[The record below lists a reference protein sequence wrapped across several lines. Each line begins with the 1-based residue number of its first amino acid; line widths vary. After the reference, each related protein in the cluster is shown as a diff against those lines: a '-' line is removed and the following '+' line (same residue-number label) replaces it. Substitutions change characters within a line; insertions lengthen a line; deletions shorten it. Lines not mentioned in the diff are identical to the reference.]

1 MENYIVSARKYRP
14 STFESVVGQRALTTT
29 LKNAIAT
36 GKLAHAYLF
45 CGPRGVGK
53 TTCARIF
60 AKTINCMSPTADG
73 EACNQCESCTA
84 FNEQRSYNIH
94 ELDAASNNSVDD
106 IRQLVEQVRIPP
118 QIGKYKVYI
127 IDEVHMLSA
136 SAFNAFLKTLEE
148 PPRHAIFILATTE
161 KHKILPTI
169 LSRCQIYDFSRIGVE
184 DTVAHLA
191 YVASKEGITAF
202 NAFLKT
208 LEEPPRHAIF
218 ILATTEKHKIL
229 PTILSRCQIY
239 DFSRIGVE
247 DTVAHLAYVASKEGI
262 TAEPEALNVIALK
275 ADGGMRDALSIF
287 DQVVS
292 FTGGH
297 ITYKSV
303 IENLNVLDYEYYF
316 KLTGFFL
323 ENKISDALLLLN
335 DVLNKGFDG
344 SHFITGLSSH
354 LRDLLVSKDP
364 ATLPLLEVGASIRER
379 YQAQA
384 QQCPLPFLYRA
395 MKLCNDCDLNYRASK
410 NKRLLVELTLI
421 QVAQLTAEEDDGAN
435 GRSPKQAIKPI
446 FTQPAAAQQPQAT
459 AAMPQQ
465 TVQPAVQTN
474 STPQPAATQ
483 HSNATT
489 PHATPAAVLM
499 AQGREEKK
507 IPVMKMSGLGVSIKR
522 PHIEEE
528 QRNPSSNPTAAH
540 QAAQPEEDYIFN
552 ERDLNYYWQE
562 YAGRMPKEQVAIA
575 KRMQN
580 MRITLIN
587 DTTFEAVVDNEIVA
601 KEFTGMIPTLQN
613 YLRTR
618 LKNRKVTMTV
628 RISAPTEKVRAYGR
642 VEKFQ
647 MMAQKNSALLQL
659 KEEFGLELY

>member
-60 AKTINCMSPTADG
+60 AKTINCMHPTAEG
-73 EACNQCESCTA
+73 EACNECESCTA

-169 LSRCQIYDFSRIGVE
+169 LSRCQIYDFSRI
-184 DTVAHLA
+184 
-191 YVASKEGITAF
+191 S
-202 NAFLKT
+202 
-208 LEEPPRHAIF
+208 
-218 ILATTEKHKIL
+218 
-229 PTILSRCQIY
+229 
-239 DFSRIGVE
+239 VE

-297 ITYKSV
+297 ITYQSA

-316 KLTGFFL
+316 RLTDQLL

-344 SHFITGLSSH
+344 SHFITGLASH
-354 LRDLLVSKDP
+354 FRDLLVSKDP
-364 ATLPLLEVGASIRER
+364 ATTSLLEVGASIRDR

-384 QQCPLPFLYRA
+384 QKCPVPFLYKA
-395 MKLCNDCDLNYRASK
+395 MKLCNDCDLNYRMSK

-421 QVAQLTAEEDDGAN
+421 QVGQLTAGEDDASG

-446 FTQPAAAQQPQAT
+446 FNQPAAAQQPQAT
-459 AAMPQQ
+459 PAMPQQ
-465 TVQPAVQTN
+465 QATVAPQQPSVQPQQQAASATN
-474 STPQPAATQ
+474 
-483 HSNATT
+483 NARQEA
-489 PHATPAAVLM
+489 PVHATPTAVLL
-499 AQGREEKK
+499 AQGKEEKK
-507 IPVMKMSGLGVSIKR
+507 IPVTQMSKLGISIKR
-522 PHIEEE
+522 PRQEEE
-528 QRNPSSNPTAAH
+528 KKEITTPSSNMSTTSTS
-540 QAAQPEEDYIFN
+540 QPIDDYIFN
-552 ERDLNYYWQE
+552 ERDVNYYWQE
-562 YAGRMPKEQVAIA
+562 YAGQMPKEQVAIA

-580 MRITLIN
+580 MHLNLLN

-601 KEFTGMIPTLQN
+601 KEFTGMIPVIQD
-613 YLRTR
+613 YLRNR

-647 MMAQKNSALLQL
+647 MMAQKNQALLQL
-659 KEEFGLELY
+659 KDEFGLELYS

>member
-60 AKTINCMSPTADG
+60 AKTINCMHPTAEG
-73 EACNQCESCTA
+73 EACNECESCTA

-169 LSRCQIYDFSRIGVE
+169 LSRCQIYDFSRI
-184 DTVAHLA
+184 
-191 YVASKEGITAF
+191 S
-202 NAFLKT
+202 
-208 LEEPPRHAIF
+208 
-218 ILATTEKHKIL
+218 
-229 PTILSRCQIY
+229 
-239 DFSRIGVE
+239 VE

-297 ITYKSV
+297 ITYQSA

-316 KLTGFFL
+316 RLTDQLL

-344 SHFITGLSSH
+344 SHFITGLASH
-354 LRDLLVSKDP
+354 FRDLLVSKDP
-364 ATLPLLEVGASIRER
+364 ATTSLLEVGASIRDR

-384 QQCPLPFLYRA
+384 QKCPVPFLYKA
-395 MKLCNDCDLNYRASK
+395 MKLCNDCDLNYRMSK

-421 QVAQLTAEEDDGAN
+421 QVGQLTAGEDDASG

-446 FTQPAAAQQPQAT
+446 FNQPAAAQQPQAT
-459 AAMPQQ
+459 PAMPQQ
-465 TVQPAVQTN
+465 QATVAPQQPSVQPQQQAAPATN
-474 STPQPAATQ
+474 
-483 HSNATT
+483 NARQEA
-489 PHATPAAVLM
+489 PVHATPTAVLL
-499 AQGREEKK
+499 AQGKEEKK
-507 IPVMKMSGLGVSIKR
+507 IPVTQMSKLGISIKR
-522 PHIEEE
+522 PRQEEE
-528 QRNPSSNPTAAH
+528 KKEMTTPSSNTSTTSTS
-540 QAAQPEEDYIFN
+540 QPADDYIFN
-552 ERDLNYYWQE
+552 ERDVNYYWQE
-562 YAGRMPKEQVAIA
+562 YAGQMPKEQVAIA

-580 MRITLIN
+580 MHLNLLN

-601 KEFTGMIPTLQN
+601 KEFTGMIPVIQD
-613 YLRTR
+613 YLRNR

-647 MMAQKNSALLQL
+647 MMAQKNQALLQL
-659 KEEFGLELY
+659 KDEFGLELYS

>member
-36 GKLAHAYLF
+36 QKLAHAYLF

-60 AKTINCMSPTADG
+60 AKTINCMTPTADG
-73 EACNQCESCTA
+73 EACNECESCVA

-169 LSRCQIYDFSRIGVE
+169 LSRCQIYDFNRISVE
-184 DTVAHLA
+184 DTVNHLS
-191 YVASKEGITAF
+191 YVAAKE
-202 NAFLKT
+202 N
-208 LEEPPRHAIF
+208 
-218 ILATTEKHKIL
+218 
-229 PTILSRCQIY
+229 
-239 DFSRIGVE
+239 
-247 DTVAHLAYVASKEGI
+247 I
-262 TAEPEALNVIALK
+262 TAEPEALNVIAMK

-292 FTGGH
+292 FTGGN

-316 KLTGFFL
+316 RLTDCFL
-323 ENKISDALLLLN
+323 ENRVSDALLLFN

-354 LRDLLVSKDP
+354 CRDLLVSKDA
-364 ATLPLLEVGASIRER
+364 ATLPLLEVGASIRQR
-379 YQAQA
+379 YQEQA
-384 QQCPLPFLYRA
+384 QKCPLQFLYRA

-421 QVAQLTAEEDDGAN
+421 QVAQLTTEGDDVSG
-435 GRSPKQAIKPI
+435 GRGPKQTIKPV
-446 FTQPAAAQQPQAT
+446 FTQPAAAQQPQVASAPSAQQTTVHSAPSPVAAPSVSNTAVRQPQTSAT
-459 AAMPQQ
+459 AG
-465 TVQPAVQTN
+465 
-474 STPQPAATQ
+474 S
-483 HSNATT
+483 
-489 PHATPAAVLM
+489 ATPANTTSVPS
-499 AQGREEKK
+499 QGAGISSTAREERK
-507 IPVMKMSGLGVSIKR
+507 IPVMKMSSLGVSIKN
-522 PHIEEE
+522 P
-528 QRNPSSNPTAAH
+528 QRD
-540 QAAQPEEDYIFN
+540 QAAQNAAKTNVAQTQTQQPEEDFIFN
-552 ERDLNYYWQE
+552 DRDLNYYWQE
-562 YAGRMPKEQVAIA
+562 YAGQLPKEQVAIA
-575 KRMQN
+575 KRMQVI
-580 MRITLIN
+580 RP
-587 DTTFEAVVDNEIVA
+587 V
-601 KEFTGMIPTLQN
+601 
-613 YLRTR
+613 
-618 LKNRKVTMTV
+618 
-628 RISAPTEKVRAYGR
+628 
-642 VEKFQ
+642 
-647 MMAQKNSALLQL
+647 
-659 KEEFGLELY
+659 

>member
-73 EACNQCESCTA
+73 EACNQCESCTS

-136 SAFNAFLKTLEE
+136 S
-148 PPRHAIFILATTE
+148 
-161 KHKILPTI
+161 
-169 LSRCQIYDFSRIGVE
+169 
-184 DTVAHLA
+184 
-191 YVASKEGITAF
+191 AF

-499 AQGREEKK
+499 AQRREEKK

>member
-1 MENYIVSARKYRP
+1 MDYYIVSARKYRP

-36 GKLAHAYLF
+36 QKLAHAYLF

-60 AKTINCMSPTADG
+60 AKTINCMTPTEDG
-73 EACNQCESCTA
+73 EACNACESCVA

-169 LSRCQIYDFSRIGVE
+169 LSRCQIYDFNRISVE
-184 DTVAHLA
+184 DTVQHLA
-191 YVASKEGITAF
+191 YVASKE
-202 NAFLKT
+202 N
-208 LEEPPRHAIF
+208 
-218 ILATTEKHKIL
+218 
-229 PTILSRCQIY
+229 
-239 DFSRIGVE
+239 
-247 DTVAHLAYVASKEGI
+247 I

-316 KLTGFFL
+316 RLTDCFL
-323 ENKISDALLLLN
+323 ENKVSDALLLFN

-354 LRDLLVSKDP
+354 FRDLLVSKDA
-364 ATLPLLEVGASIRER
+364 ATLALLEVGASIRQR
-379 YQAQA
+379 YQEQA
-384 QQCPLPFLYRA
+384 QKCPLPFLYRA
-395 MKLCNDCDLNYRASK
+395 MKLCNDCDMNYRASK
-410 NKRLLVELTLI
+410 NKRLLVELALI
-421 QVAQLTAEEDDGAN
+421 QVAQLTTEGDDVGD
-435 GRSPKQAIKPI
+435 GRRPKQAIKPI
-446 FTQPAAAQQPQAT
+446 FTQSVAAQQS
-459 AAMPQQ
+459 Q
-465 TVQPAVQTN
+465 TVPATSQTQPVSAVVTPVQQQQQQLQQPASVQSVPVAGT
-474 STPQPAATQ
+474 SPVIPSSADIPA
-483 HSNATT
+483 SGLKV
-489 PHATPAAVLM
+489 PVK
-499 AQGREEKK
+499 EEKK
-507 IPVMKMSGLGVSIKR
+507 IPVMNKAGLGVSIKH
-522 PHIEEE
+522 PQKEAVS
-528 QRNPSSNPTAAH
+528 QRTTTPQASS
-540 QAAQPEEDYIFN
+540 QVQSQPEEDYIFN
-552 ERDLNYYWQE
+552 EKDLNYYWQE
-562 YAGRMPKEQVAIA
+562 YAGQLPIEHKALAM
-575 KRMQN
+575 RMQN
-580 MRITLIN
+580 IRLTLLN
-587 DTTFEAVVDNEIVA
+587 DDITFEVVVDNEIVA
-601 KEFTGMIPTLQN
+601 KDFTSMIPNVQN
-613 YLRTR
+613 YLRSR
-618 LKNRKVTMTV
+618 LKNRKVKMTV
-628 RISAPTEKVRAYGR
+628 RVSAPAENVRAFSR

-647 MMAQKNSALLQL
+647 MMAKKNEALLQL
-659 KEEFGLELY
+659 KDEFGLELY

>member
-36 GKLAHAYLF
+36 QKLAHAYLF

-60 AKTINCMSPTADG
+60 AKTINCMTPTADG
-73 EACNQCESCTA
+73 EACNECESCVA

-169 LSRCQIYDFSRIGVE
+169 LSRCQIYDFNRISVE
-184 DTVAHLA
+184 DTVNHLS
-191 YVASKEGITAF
+191 YVAAKE
-202 NAFLKT
+202 N
-208 LEEPPRHAIF
+208 
-218 ILATTEKHKIL
+218 
-229 PTILSRCQIY
+229 
-239 DFSRIGVE
+239 
-247 DTVAHLAYVASKEGI
+247 I
-262 TAEPEALNVIALK
+262 TAEPEALNVIAMK

-292 FTGGH
+292 FTGGN

-316 KLTGFFL
+316 RLTDCFL
-323 ENKISDALLLLN
+323 ENRVSDALLLFN

-354 LRDLLVSKDP
+354 CRDLLVSKDA
-364 ATLPLLEVGASIRER
+364 ATLPLLEVGASIRQR
-379 YQAQA
+379 YQEQA
-384 QQCPLPFLYRA
+384 QKCPLQFLYRA

-421 QVAQLTAEEDDGAN
+421 QVAQLTTEGDDVSG
-435 GRSPKQAIKPI
+435 GRGPKQTIKPV
-446 FTQPAAAQQPQAT
+446 FTQPAAAQQPQVASAT
-459 AAMPQQ
+459 QVQQASLHTSPSSVTTQAVNGTTARHPQASAA
-465 TVQPAVQTN
+465 VQPGA
-474 STPQPAATQ
+474 SASSGAA
-483 HSNATT
+483 SSA
-489 PHATPAAVLM
+489 PS
-499 AQGREEKK
+499 QGAGVAPTVKEERK
-507 IPVMKMSGLGVSIKR
+507 IPVMKMSSLGVSIKN
-522 PHIEEE
+522 P
-528 QRNPSSNPTAAH
+528 QRDQTTQNTVTTHVPRV
-540 QAAQPEEDYIFN
+540 QQPEEDFIFN
-552 ERDLNYYWQE
+552 DRDLNYYWQE
-562 YAGRMPKEQVAIA
+562 YAGQLPKEQDALT
-575 KRMQN
+575 KRMQMLRPVLLN
-580 MRITLIN
+580 N
-587 DTTFEAVVDNEIVA
+587 STTFEVVVDNEFAA
-601 KEFTGMIPTLQN
+601 KDFTALIPELQS
-613 YLRTR
+613 YLRGR
-618 LKNRKVTMTV
+618 LKNSKVVMTV
-628 RISAPTEKVRAYGR
+628 RVSEATETIRPVGR

-647 MMAQKNSALLQL
+647 MMAQKNQALMQL
-659 KEEFGLELY
+659 KDEFGLELY

>member
-73 EACNQCESCTA
+73 EACNQCESCIA

-191 YVASKEGITAF
+191 YVAS
-202 NAFLKT
+202 
-208 LEEPPRHAIF
+208 
-218 ILATTEKHKIL
+218 
-229 PTILSRCQIY
+229 Q
-239 DFSRIGVE
+239 
-247 DTVAHLAYVASKEGI
+247 EGI

-316 KLTGFFL
+316 KLTDFFL

-384 QQCPLPFLYRA
+384 QKCPLPFLYRA

-421 QVAQLTAEEDDGAN
+421 QVAQLTTEEDDVAS

-446 FTQPAAAQQPQAT
+446 FTQPAAAQQPQA
-459 AAMPQQ
+459 ASAMPKQQ
-465 TVQPAVQTN
+465 AAAPTTVQPTVQTN
-474 STPQPAATQ
+474 KALQTAAVQ
-483 HSNATT
+483 NGNATT

-499 AQGREEKK
+499 AQEREEKK
-507 IPVMKMSGLGVSIKR
+507 IPVVKKSGLGISIKR

-528 QRNPSSNPTAAH
+528 QKSTAPNSTPTH
-540 QAAQPEEDYIFN
+540 QVVQPEEDYIFN

-562 YAGRMPKEQVAIA
+562 YAGRMPKEQIAIA

-580 MRITLIN
+580 MHLTLIN
-587 DTTFEAVVDNEIVA
+587 DSTFEAVVDNEIVA
-601 KEFTGMIPTLQN
+601 KEFTAMIPTLQD

-647 MMAQKNSALLQL
+647 MMAQKNNALLQL

>member
-14 STFESVVGQRALTTT
+14 ATFESVVGQHALTTT

-60 AKTINCMSPTADG
+60 AKTINCLHPTADG
-73 EACNQCESCTA
+73 EACNECESCVA

-127 IDEVHMLSA
+127 IDEVHMLST

-148 PPRHAIFILATTE
+148 PPHHAIFILATTE

-169 LSRCQIYDFSRIGVE
+169 LSRCQIYDFQRIGVE
-184 DTVAHLA
+184 D
-191 YVASKEGITAF
+191 I
-202 NAFLKT
+202 
-208 LEEPPRHAIF
+208 
-218 ILATTEKHKIL
+218 
-229 PTILSRCQIY
+229 
-239 DFSRIGVE
+239 
-247 DTVAHLAYVASKEGI
+247 VAHLAYVASKEGI

-297 ITYKSV
+297 ITYRQV

-316 KLTGFFL
+316 RLTDQLLG
-323 ENKISDALLLLN
+323 NKVSDALLLFN

-344 SHFITGLSSH
+344 NHFITGLAAH
-354 LRDLLVSKDP
+354 FRDLLVSCDP
-364 ATLPLLEVGASIRER
+364 VTLPLLEVGASIRQR
-379 YQAQA
+379 YGEQAKR
-384 QQCPLPFLYRA
+384 CPLTFIYRA
-395 MKLCNDCDLNYRASK
+395 LKLCNDCDLNYRASR

-421 QVAQLTAEEDDGAN
+421 RLAQLTTEEEEVPG
-435 GRSPKQAIKPI
+435 GRKPQSDLKPI
-446 FTQPAAAQQPQAT
+446 APATQPAAPQPVT
-459 AAMPQQ
+459 
-465 TVQPAVQTN
+465 QPAPA
-474 STPQPAATQ
+474 PQPAPQPAPAPARQATHAQ
-483 HSNATT
+483 PATGQAAAAHVASVLNAQRT
-489 PHATPAAVLM
+489 
-499 AQGREEKK
+499 EEKK
-507 IPVMKMSGLGVSIKR
+507 IPVVSKGGLGISIR
-522 PHIEEE
+522 HRQTEEKTATAT
-528 QRNPSSNPTAAH
+528 QPTADI
-540 QAAQPEEDYIFN
+540 QAPEPMPEEDYMFN
-552 ERDLNYYWQE
+552 ERDVNYYWQE
-562 YAGRMPKEQVAIA
+562 YAGRLPQEQVAIA

-580 MRITLIN
+580 IHLTMLS
-587 DTTFEAVVDNEIVA
+587 DTTFEAVVDNSIVA
-601 KEFTGMIPTLQN
+601 KEFTDLTPVIQN

-618 LKNRKVTMTV
+618 LKNRKATLSV
-628 RISAPTEKVRAYGR
+628 RVSAPTEKVRAYGR
-642 VEKFQ
+642 NEQFQ
-647 MMAQKNSALLQL
+647 MMAEKNRALLEL
-659 KEEFGLELY
+659 KDEFGLEFA

>member
-1 MENYIVSARKYRP
+1 VYICTESEKSKKTERIPDMENYIVSARKYRP

-36 GKLAHAYLF
+36 QKLAHAYLF

-60 AKTINCMSPTADG
+60 AKTINCMTPTADG
-73 EACNQCESCTA
+73 EACNECESCVA

-169 LSRCQIYDFSRIGVE
+169 LSRCQIYDFNRISVE
-184 DTVAHLA
+184 DTVNHLS
-191 YVASKEGITAF
+191 YVAAKE
-202 NAFLKT
+202 N
-208 LEEPPRHAIF
+208 
-218 ILATTEKHKIL
+218 
-229 PTILSRCQIY
+229 
-239 DFSRIGVE
+239 
-247 DTVAHLAYVASKEGI
+247 I
-262 TAEPEALNVIALK
+262 TAEPEALNVIAMK

-292 FTGGH
+292 FTGGN

-316 KLTGFFL
+316 RLTDCFL
-323 ENKISDALLLLN
+323 ENRVSDALLLFN

-354 LRDLLVSKDP
+354 CRDLLVSKDA
-364 ATLPLLEVGASIRER
+364 ATLPLLEVGASIRQR
-379 YQAQA
+379 YQEQA
-384 QQCPLPFLYRA
+384 QKCPLQFLYRA

-421 QVAQLTAEEDDGAN
+421 QVAQLTTEGDDVSG
-435 GRSPKQAIKPI
+435 GRGPKQTIKPV
-446 FTQPAAAQQPQAT
+446 FTQPAAAQQPQVSSALSAQQTTVHSAPSPVAAPSVSNTAVRQPQTSAT
-459 AAMPQQ
+459 AG
-465 TVQPAVQTN
+465 
-474 STPQPAATQ
+474 S
-483 HSNATT
+483 
-489 PHATPAAVLM
+489 ATPANTTSVPS
-499 AQGREEKK
+499 QGAGISSTAREERK
-507 IPVMKMSGLGVSIKR
+507 IPVMKMSSLGVSIKN
-522 PHIEEE
+522 P
-528 QRNPSSNPTAAH
+528 QRD
-540 QAAQPEEDYIFN
+540 QAAQNAAKTNVAQTQTQQPEEDFIFN
-552 ERDLNYYWQE
+552 DRDLNYYWQE
-562 YAGRMPKEQVAIA
+562 YAGQLPKEQVAIA
-575 KRMQN
+575 KRMQVIRPVLLN
-580 MRITLIN
+580 N
-587 DTTFEAVVDNEIVA
+587 STTFEVVVDNEIAA
-601 KEFTGMIPTLQN
+601 KDFTALIPELQT
-613 YLRTR
+613 YLRGR
-618 LKNRKVTMTV
+618 LKNSKVAMTV
-628 RISAPTEKVRAYGR
+628 RVSEPAETVRAVGR

-647 MMAQKNSALLQL
+647 MMAQKNQALMQL
-659 KEEFGLELY
+659 KDEFGLELY

>member
-14 STFESVVGQRALTTT
+14 TTFESVVGQRALTTT

-60 AKTINCMSPTADG
+60 AKTINCMHPTADG
-73 EACNQCESCTA
+73 EACNECESCKA

-127 IDEVHMLSA
+127 IDEVHMLST

-169 LSRCQIYDFSRIGVE
+169 LSRCQIYDFNRISVE

-191 YVASKEGITAF
+191 YVASKEG
-202 NAFLKT
+202 
-208 LEEPPRHAIF
+208 
-218 ILATTEKHKIL
+218 
-229 PTILSRCQIY
+229 
-239 DFSRIGVE
+239 V
-247 DTVAHLAYVASKEGI
+247 
-262 TAEPEALNVIALK
+262 TAEPEALNVIAMK

-292 FTGGH
+292 FTGGN
-297 ITYKSV
+297 ITYQNA

-316 KLTGFFL
+316 RLTDYFL
-323 ENKISDALLLLN
+323 ENKVPDSLLLFN
-335 DVLNKGFDG
+335 EVLNKGFDG
-344 SHFITGLSSH
+344 NHFITGLSSH
-354 LRDLLVSKDP
+354 FRDLLVSKD
-364 ATLPLLEVGASIRER
+364 ASTLPLLQVGASIRDR

-384 QQCPLPFLYRA
+384 QKCPLHFLYRA
-395 MKLCNDCDLNYRASK
+395 MKLCNDCDLNYRTSK

-421 QVAQLTAEEDDGAN
+421 QLAQITSGEEEAISG
-435 GRSPKQAIKPI
+435 GRSPKQVIKPI
-446 FTQPAAAQQPQAT
+446 FNTQQPQQAPT
-459 AAMPQQ
+459 PAPQVQ
-465 TVQPAVQTN
+465 PAPTVQPTTTVQQPPRQQ
-474 STPQPAATQ
+474 TPPSVAA
-483 HSNATT
+483 SLLAKEK
-489 PHATPAAVLM
+489 
-499 AQGREEKK
+499 EEKK
-507 IPVMKMSGLGVSIKR
+507 IPVMKMGGLGVSIKQH
-522 PHIEEE
+522 P
-528 QRNPSSNPTAAH
+528 QTSASSTEKVAVTTTTPTPAP
-540 QAAQPEEDYIFN
+540 QQPEEDYIFN
-552 ERDLNYYWQE
+552 ERDVNYYWQE
-562 YAGRMPKEQVAIA
+562 YAGQLPNEQVAIA
-575 KRMQN
+575 KRMRH
-580 MRITLIN
+580 MRPTLLN
-587 DTTFEAVVDNEIVA
+587 DTTFEVTVDNDLIA
-601 KEFTGMIPTLQN
+601 KDFNALVPSIQN

-618 LKNRKVTMTV
+618 LKNKKVTMTV
-628 RISAPTEKVRAYGR
+628 RISAPDEKPHAYGR

-647 MMAQKNSALLQL
+647 MMAQKNEALLKL
-659 KEEFGLELY
+659 KDVLGLELY

>member
-36 GKLAHAYLF
+36 QKLAHAYLF

-60 AKTINCMSPTADG
+60 AKTINCMTPTEDG
-73 EACNQCESCTA
+73 EACNACESCVA

-169 LSRCQIYDFSRIGVE
+169 LSRCQIYDFNRISVE
-184 DTVAHLA
+184 DTVQHLA
-191 YVASKEGITAF
+191 YVASKE
-202 NAFLKT
+202 N
-208 LEEPPRHAIF
+208 
-218 ILATTEKHKIL
+218 
-229 PTILSRCQIY
+229 
-239 DFSRIGVE
+239 
-247 DTVAHLAYVASKEGI
+247 I

-316 KLTGFFL
+316 RLTDCFL
-323 ENKISDALLLLN
+323 ENKVSDALLLFN

-354 LRDLLVSKDP
+354 FRDLLVSKDA
-364 ATLPLLEVGASIRER
+364 ATLALIEVGASIRQR
-379 YQAQA
+379 YQEQA
-384 QQCPLPFLYRA
+384 QKCPLPFLYRA
-395 MKLCNDCDLNYRASK
+395 MKLCNDCDMNYRASK
-410 NKRLLVELTLI
+410 NKRLLVELALI
-421 QVAQLTAEEDDGAN
+421 QVAQLTTEGDDVGD
-435 GRSPKQAIKPI
+435 GRRPKQAIKPI
-446 FTQPAAAQQPQAT
+446 FTQSVAAQQS
-459 AAMPQQ
+459 Q
-465 TVQPAVQTN
+465 TVPATSQTQPVSAVVTPVQQQQQQLQQPASVQSVPVAGT
-474 STPQPAATQ
+474 SPVIPSSADIPA
-483 HSNATT
+483 SGLKV
-489 PHATPAAVLM
+489 PVK
-499 AQGREEKK
+499 EEKK
-507 IPVMKMSGLGVSIKR
+507 IPVMNKAGLGVSIKH
-522 PHIEEE
+522 PQKEAVS
-528 QRNPSSNPTAAH
+528 QRTTTPQASS
-540 QAAQPEEDYIFN
+540 QVQSQPEEDYIFN
-552 ERDLNYYWQE
+552 EKDLNYYWQE
-562 YAGRMPKEQVAIA
+562 YAGQLPIEHKALAM
-575 KRMQN
+575 RMQN
-580 MRITLIN
+580 IRLTLLN
-587 DTTFEAVVDNEIVA
+587 DDITFEVVVDNEIVA
-601 KEFTGMIPTLQN
+601 KDFTSMIPNVQN
-613 YLRTR
+613 YLRSR
-618 LKNRKVTMTV
+618 LKNRKVKMTV
-628 RISAPTEKVRAYGR
+628 RVSAPAENVRAFSR

-647 MMAQKNSALLQL
+647 MMAKKNEALLQL
-659 KEEFGLELY
+659 KDEFGLELY

>member
-60 AKTINCMSPTADG
+60 AKTINCMHPTPDG
-73 EACNQCESCTA
+73 EACNECESCTA

-169 LSRCQIYDFSRIGVE
+169 LSRCQIYDFNRI
-184 DTVAHLA
+184 
-191 YVASKEGITAF
+191 S
-202 NAFLKT
+202 
-208 LEEPPRHAIF
+208 
-218 ILATTEKHKIL
+218 
-229 PTILSRCQIY
+229 
-239 DFSRIGVE
+239 VE

-297 ITYKSV
+297 ITYQSA

-316 KLTGFFL
+316 KLTDQLL
-323 ENKISDALLLLN
+323 ENRISDALLLLN
-335 DVLNKGFDG
+335 EVLNKGFDG
-344 SHFITGLSSH
+344 SHFITGLASH
-354 LRDLLVSKDP
+354 FRDLLVSKDP
-364 ATLPLLEVGASIRER
+364 ATTSLLEVGASIRDR

-384 QQCPLPFLYRA
+384 QKCPIPFLYKA
-395 MKLCNDCDLNYRASK
+395 MKLCNDCDLNYRMSK

-421 QVAQLTAEEDDGAN
+421 QVGQLTAGEDDASG
-435 GRSPKQAIKPI
+435 GRSPKQTIKPV
-446 FTQPAAAQQPQAT
+446 FNQPVTAQQPQT
-459 AAMPQQ
+459 APAMPQQ
-465 TVQPAVQTN
+465 QQTPPASQQT
-474 STPQPAATQ
+474 SAKPAPQATANPNRTQSEAAV
-483 HSNATT
+483 
-489 PHATPAAVLM
+489 HATPTAVLL
-499 AQGREEKK
+499 AQGKEEKK
-507 IPVMKMSGLGVSIKR
+507 IPVAQMSKLGISIR
-522 PHIEEE
+522 HPRQEEKKD
-528 QRNPSSNPTAAH
+528 PTPTATP
-540 QAAQPEEDYIFN
+540 QTTSTPVSQPEEDYIFN
-552 ERDLNYYWQE
+552 ERDINYYWQE

-580 MRITLIN
+580 MHLTLLN
-587 DTTFEAVVDNEIVA
+587 DTTFEVVVDNDIVA
-601 KEFTGMIPTLQN
+601 KEFTAMIPDIQE
-613 YLRTR
+613 YLRNR
-618 LKNRKVTMTV
+618 LKSRKVTMTV
-628 RISAPTEKVRAYGR
+628 RTSAATEKVRAYGR
-642 VEKFQ
+642 VERFQ
-647 MMAQKNSALLQL
+647 MMAQKNQALLQL
-659 KEEFGLELY
+659 KDEFGLELYS

>member
-60 AKTINCMSPTADG
+60 AKTINCMHPTAEG
-73 EACNQCESCTA
+73 EACNECESCTA

-169 LSRCQIYDFSRIGVE
+169 LSRCQIYDFSRI
-184 DTVAHLA
+184 
-191 YVASKEGITAF
+191 S
-202 NAFLKT
+202 
-208 LEEPPRHAIF
+208 
-218 ILATTEKHKIL
+218 
-229 PTILSRCQIY
+229 
-239 DFSRIGVE
+239 VE

-297 ITYKSV
+297 ITYQSA

-316 KLTGFFL
+316 RLTDQLL

-344 SHFITGLSSH
+344 SHFITGLASH
-354 LRDLLVSKDP
+354 FRDLLVSKDP
-364 ATLPLLEVGASIRER
+364 ATTSLLEVGASIRDR

-384 QQCPLPFLYRA
+384 QKCPVPFLYKA
-395 MKLCNDCDLNYRASK
+395 MKLCNDCDLNYRMSK

-421 QVAQLTAEEDDGAN
+421 QVGQLTAGEDDASG

-446 FTQPAAAQQPQAT
+446 FNQPAAAQQPQAT
-459 AAMPQQ
+459 PAMPQQ
-465 TVQPAVQTN
+465 QATVAPQQPSVQPQQQAAPATN
-474 STPQPAATQ
+474 
-483 HSNATT
+483 NARQEA
-489 PHATPAAVLM
+489 PVHATPTAVLL
-499 AQGREEKK
+499 AQGKEEKK
-507 IPVMKMSGLGVSIKR
+507 IPVTQMSKLGISIKR
-522 PHIEEE
+522 PRQEEE
-528 QRNPSSNPTAAH
+528 KKEITTPSSNTSTTSTS
-540 QAAQPEEDYIFN
+540 QPVDDYIFN
-552 ERDLNYYWQE
+552 ERDVNYYWQE
-562 YAGRMPKEQVAIA
+562 YAGQMPKEQVAIA

-580 MRITLIN
+580 MHLNLLN

-601 KEFTGMIPTLQN
+601 KEFTGMIPVIQD
-613 YLRTR
+613 YLRNR

-647 MMAQKNSALLQL
+647 MMAQKNQALLQL
-659 KEEFGLELY
+659 KDEFGLELYS